1 MTHLVLTENFACTCA
16 YWGGG
21 GGAFGGGGGV
31 RNVFQNILRTKRM
44 TPAANEKFVPAKE
57 NYV

>member
-1 MTHLVLTENFACTCA
+1 MIHLVLTENFACTCA

-21 GGAFGGGGGV
+21 GGAFRGGGV

>member
-21 GGAFGGGGGV
+21 GGAFGGGGGSKKC
-31 RNVFQNILRTKRM
+31 FSEHFT
-44 TPAANEKFVPAKE
+44 
-57 NYV
+57 Y